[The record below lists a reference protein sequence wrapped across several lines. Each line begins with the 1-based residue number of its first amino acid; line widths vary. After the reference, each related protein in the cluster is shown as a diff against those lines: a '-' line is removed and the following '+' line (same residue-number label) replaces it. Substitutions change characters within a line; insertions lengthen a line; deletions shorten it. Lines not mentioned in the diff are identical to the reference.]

1 MNPTAEDPIIELHNV
16 SLIYPNG
23 TRALNR
29 VDLSIKHGEFVFLVG
44 QTGSGKSSLMKL
56 IYRENDPTTGLVYV
70 NGEEISDMKRS
81 QIPYLRRRIGVIFQD
96 FRLLGHKT
104 VFENVAYAMQVT
116 GASRYVIPRKVT
128 KALTLVNL
136 REKADRLPS
145 QLSGGEQQ
153 RVAIAR
159 ALINDP
165 VILLADEPTGNLDPD
180 SSWDIMQSLSK
191 VNARGTTVIVATHNQ
206 QMVDVMQK
214 RVVVMQHGEVAQDLS
229 RGMYFTTEITKETLA
244 AGGFGL

>member
-1 MNPTAEDPIIELHNV
+1 MADLNAPIIELNNV

-23 TRALNR
+23 SRALHR
-29 VDLSIKHGEFVFLVG
+29 VDLSINRGEFVFLVG

-56 IYRENDPTTGLVYV
+56 IYRENDPTLGLVFV
-70 NGEEISDMKRS
+70 EGQEISELKRS
-81 QIPYLRRRIGVIFQD
+81 QIPYLRRKIGVIFQD

-104 VFENVAYAMQVT
+104 VFENVAYALQVT
-116 GASRYVIPRKVT
+116 GASRSVIPRKVT

-136 REKADRLPS
+136 REKAERLPS

-180 SSWDIMQSLSK
+180 SSWDIMQILTK
-191 VNARGTTVIVATHNQ
+191 VNDRGTTVLIATHNQ

-214 RVVVMQHGEVAQDLS
+214 RVIVMQHGEIVQDVD
-229 RGMYFTTEITKETLA
+229 RGMYFATEKNAENNF
-244 AGGFGL
+244 GGLV

>member
-1 MNPTAEDPIIELHNV
+1 MNQETEEPIIELHNIT
-16 SLIYPNG
+16 LIYPNG

-29 VDLSIKHGEFVFLVG
+29 VDLSVKKGEFVFLVG

-56 IYRENDPTTGLVYV
+56 IYRENDPTMGLVYV
-70 NGEEISDMKRS
+70 EGKEISEMKRS

-104 VFENVAYAMQVT
+104 VFENVAYALQVT

-153 RVAIAR
+153 RAAIAR

-180 SSWDIMQSLSK
+180 SSWDIMQILSK
-191 VNARGTTVIVATHNQ
+191 VNARGTTVLVATHNQ

-214 RVVVMQHGEVAQDLS
+214 RVIVMQHGEIAQDVS
-229 RGMYFTTEITKETLA
+229 RGMYFTTELHRENVV
-244 AGGFGL
+244 AGGLGL

>member
-1 MNPTAEDPIIELHNV
+1 MNQETEEPIIELHNIT
-16 SLIYPNG
+16 LIYPNG
-23 TRALNR
+23 TRALNH
-29 VDLSIKHGEFVFLVG
+29 VDLSVKKGEFVFLVG

-56 IYRENDPTTGLVYV
+56 IYRENDPTMGLVYV
-70 NGEEISDMKRS
+70 EGKEISEMKRS

-104 VFENVAYAMQVT
+104 VFENVAYALQVT

-153 RVAIAR
+153 RAAIAR

-180 SSWDIMQSLSK
+180 SSWDIMQILSK
-191 VNARGTTVIVATHNQ
+191 VNARGTTVLVATHNQ

-214 RVVVMQHGEVAQDLS
+214 RVIVMQHGEIAQDVS
-229 RGMYFTTEITKETLA
+229 RGMYFTTELHRENVV
-244 AGGFGL
+244 AGGLGL

>member
-1 MNPTAEDPIIELHNV
+1 MVEPIIELQNV
-16 SLIYPNG
+16 NLIYPNG
-23 TRALNR
+23 TRALKNI
-29 VDLSIKHGEFVFLVG
+29 DLSVTPGEFVFLVG
-44 QTGSGKSSLMKL
+44 HTGSGKSSLMKL
-56 IYRENDPTTGLVYV
+56 IYRENDPTLGLVIV
-70 NGEEISDMKRS
+70 EGNEVSEMKRS

-104 VFENVAYAMQVT
+104 VFENVAYALQVT
-116 GASRYVIPRKVT
+116 GASRSVIPRKVN

-153 RVAIAR
+153 RAAIAR

-180 SSWDIMQSLSK
+180 SSWDIMQILSK
-191 VNARGTTVIVATHNQ
+191 VNARGTTILVATHNQ
-206 QMVDVMQK
+206 QMVDIMQK
-214 RVVVMQHGEVAQDLS
+214 RVIVMDHGEIIKDVQN
-229 RGMYFTTEITKETLA
+229 GMYFSNDNHPHNNEEA
-244 AGGFGL
+244 

>member
-81 QIPYLRRRIGVIFQD
+81 QIPYLR
-96 FRLLGHKT
+96 
-104 VFENVAYAMQVT
+104 
-116 GASRYVIPRKVT
+116 SR
-128 KALTLVNL
+128 
-136 REKADRLPS
+136 RLPLVRS
-145 QLSGGEQQ
+145 
-153 RVAIAR
+153 
-159 ALINDP
+159 
-165 VILLADEPTGNLDPD
+165 
-180 SSWDIMQSLSK
+180 
-191 VNARGTTVIVATHNQ
+191 
-206 QMVDVMQK
+206 
-214 RVVVMQHGEVAQDLS
+214 
-229 RGMYFTTEITKETLA
+229 
-244 AGGFGL
+244 

>member
-1 MNPTAEDPIIELHNV
+1 MTYPDDPIIEMHNL

-23 TRALNR
+23 TRALDR
-29 VDLSIKHGEFVFLVG
+29 LDLAIKRGEFVFLVG
-44 QTGSGKSSLMKL
+44 HTGSGKSSLMKL
-56 IYRENDPTTGLVYV
+56 IYRENDPTTGAVFV
-70 NGEEISDMKRS
+70 EGKEISDMKRS
-81 QIPYLRRRIGVIFQD
+81 QIPLLRRRIGVIFQD
-96 FRLLGHKT
+96 FRLLAHKT
-104 VFENVAYAMQVT
+104 VFENVAYALQVT
-116 GASRYVIPRKVT
+116 GTSRAVIPRKVN
-128 KALTLVNL
+128 KALILVNL
-136 REKADRLPS
+136 TEKADRFPN

-180 SSWDIMQSLSK
+180 SSWDIMQILSK

-214 RVVVMQHGEVAQDLS
+214 RVIVMQHGAMVRDHQ
-229 RGMYFTTEITKETLA
+229 RGMYTETNDSFNL
-244 AGGFGL
+244 GGFGI